1 MKSLLSILALS
12 LAVSGCGLGSS
23 LVRDVVSAAP
33 AFCSEADYDDV
44 KDAKNAVLE
53 QIPEG
58 TDKDKAEAALAAAE
72 LTTEALC
79 NMVKMVE
86 GQYVR

>member
-1 MKSLLSILALS
+1 MKLLSILVLALT
-12 LAVSGCGLGSS
+12 VSGCGLGSS

-44 KDAKNAVLE
+44 KSAKRAVLK

-58 TDKDKAEAALAAAE
+58 TDKDKAEAALVAAE
-72 LTTEALC
+72 LTTKALC
-79 NMVKMVE
+79 NMVKTVE
-86 GQYVR
+86 GQYVKK